1 MRWLFTIAALV
12 VTTAAHATNPLVVFP
27 ERPERLRAV
36 HYAKLDKKAC
46 LAELEAR
53 GIDAIPGPP
62 VPTIDAPVRL
72 PAKVLGMRYEF
83 AHPTAHVEKKGP
95 VLDCRLLL
103 ALGDLAI
110 IAKDRGFVAI
120 RYNSIHRGRWA
131 RSPGQR
137 HAAGVAIDIVSL
149 QKRDGSELV
158 IKRDFHGHGI
168 GSKTCGKDAPKPQEP
183 EAKELRQLVCAVDR
197 AKSFNLL
204 LTPHYNRDHD
214 NHFHFEV
221 RRHIR
226 WFLTQ

>member
-120 RYNSIHRGRWA
+120 RDNSIHRGRWA
-131 RSPGQR
+131 RSPGSWR
-137 HAAGVAIDIVSL
+137 DYLRRRVRLRCLPVIACSTAGPMDLSRRVWSFGTVLSGSCAIS
-149 QKRDGSELV
+149 R
-158 IKRDFHGHGI
+158 
-168 GSKTCGKDAPKPQEP
+168 
-183 EAKELRQLVCAVDR
+183 
-197 AKSFNLL
+197 
-204 LTPHYNRDHD
+204 
-214 NHFHFEV
+214 
-221 RRHIR
+221 
-226 WFLTQ
+226 